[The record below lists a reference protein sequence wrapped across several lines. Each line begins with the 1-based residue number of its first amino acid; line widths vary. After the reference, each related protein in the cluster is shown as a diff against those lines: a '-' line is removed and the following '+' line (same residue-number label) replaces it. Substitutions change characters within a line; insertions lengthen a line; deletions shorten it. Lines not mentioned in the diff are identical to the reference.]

1 MVSKT
6 ELHMN
11 YTAITHLPIV
21 QRTLKCVSRLTR
33 ENKELKKENDMLK
46 KMIDTLFDKISNN
59 ITKQEPVPE
68 VHIKKEKVVI
78 DISEEPENITYKL
91 DDPSNNVVDKPFTY
105 WEESE
110 EEEFEDTEKIANC
123 DICCK
128 DKSFETYYMFTR
140 GGKQELYSCVKCW
153 ENRKTRLVG
162 ETWKW
167 SHHTFPG
174 PAFYITKEKGEEY
187 NVEAKESVEEEEV
200 EVEEES
206 EEEEEVEVEV
216 EESEEEEEV
225 EESEE
230 KEEVEVE
237 VEESEEEEEVEVEV
251 EESEEEEEV
260 EVEVEESEEE
270 EEVEVEVEESEE
282 EEEVEVEVEESEE
295 EEEVEVE
302 VEVEESEEGDDAEEE
317 NEEEVYEVTIKN
329 KSYYTTNETDGPIYA
344 ILDDEDIGDQIGEF
358 KEGKPTFYRKT
369 KK

>member
-46 KMIDTLFDKISNN
+46 KMIDTLFDRQLSGNTNCCGGCHKSTQSPIS
-59 ITKQEPVPE
+59 E

-78 DISEEPENITYKL
+78 DISEETENITYEL
-91 DDPSNNVVDKPFTY
+91 RDSCNNSDKPFAY
-105 WEESE
+105 DLNSDLNSE
-110 EEEFEDTEKIANC
+110 TIEKDTVSDNINCNETKIINN
-123 DICCK
+123 I
-128 DKSFETYYMFTR
+128 
-140 GGKQELYSCVKCW
+140 
-153 ENRKTRLVG
+153 
-162 ETWKW
+162 
-167 SHHTFPG
+167 
-174 PAFYITKEKGEEY
+174 
-187 NVEAKESVEEEEV
+187 VEETSNV
-200 EVEEES
+200 M
-206 EEEEEVEVEV
+206 EV
-216 EESEEEEEV
+216 EESEEE
-225 EESEE
+225 
-230 KEEVEVE
+230 EVE

-251 EESEEEEEV
+251 EESEVEVEV

-270 EEVEVEVEESEE
+270 EEVEVEES
-282 EEEVEVEVEESEE
+282 EEVEVEVEESEE
-295 EEEVEVE
+295 E
-302 VEVEESEEGDDAEEE
+302 VEVEESEED
-317 NEEEVYEVTIKN
+317 EVYEVTIKN

>member
-46 KMIDTLFDKISNN
+46 KMIDTLFDRQLSGNTNCCGGCHKSTQSPIS
-59 ITKQEPVPE
+59 E

-78 DISEEPENITYKL
+78 DISEETENITYEL
-91 DDPSNNVVDKPFTY
+91 RDSCNNSDKPFAY
-105 WEESE
+105 DLNSDLNSE
-110 EEEFEDTEKIANC
+110 TIEKDTVSDNINCNETKIINN
-123 DICCK
+123 I
-128 DKSFETYYMFTR
+128 
-140 GGKQELYSCVKCW
+140 
-153 ENRKTRLVG
+153 
-162 ETWKW
+162 
-167 SHHTFPG
+167 
-174 PAFYITKEKGEEY
+174 
-187 NVEAKESVEEEEV
+187 VEETSNV
-200 EVEEES
+200 
-206 EEEEEVEVEV
+206 VEV
-216 EESEEEEEV
+216 EESEEEEVEA

-230 KEEVEVE
+230 VEEVEVE
-237 VEESEEEEEVEVEV
+237 AEESEEEEEVEVEV

-260 EVEVEESEEE
+260 EVEESEEE
-270 EEVEVEVEESEE
+270 EEVEVEESEE
-282 EEEVEVEVEESEE
+282 EEEVEVEES

-302 VEVEESEEGDDAEEE
+302 VEVEESEEVEVEVEESEEVEVEVEESEEVEVEVEESEEE
-317 NEEEVYEVTIKN
+317 VEVEESEEDEVYEVTIKN

-344 ILDDEDIGDQIGEF
+344 ILEDEDIGDQIGEF

>member
-46 KMIDTLFDKISNN
+46 KMIDTLFDRQLSGNTNCCGGCHKSTQSPIS
-59 ITKQEPVPE
+59 E

-78 DISEEPENITYKL
+78 DISEETENITYEL
-91 DDPSNNVVDKPFTY
+91 RDSCNNSDKPFAYDLNSDLNSETIEKDTVSDNINCNETKIINNIVEETSNVMEV
-105 WEESE
+105 EESE
-110 EEEFEDTEKIANC
+110 EEE
-123 DICCK
+123 
-128 DKSFETYYMFTR
+128 
-140 GGKQELYSCVKCW
+140 
-153 ENRKTRLVG
+153 
-162 ETWKW
+162 
-167 SHHTFPG
+167 
-174 PAFYITKEKGEEY
+174 
-187 NVEAKESVEEEEV
+187 V
-200 EVEEES
+200 EVEES

-216 EESEEEEEV
+216 EESEVEVEVEVEV

-230 KEEVEVE
+230 EEEVEVEESEEEEEVEVEESEEVEVEVEESEEEEEVEVEESEEEVEEEVE

-251 EESEEEEEV
+251 EESEEV

-270 EEVEVEVEESEE
+270 VEVEESEE
-282 EEEVEVEVEESEE
+282 
-295 EEEVEVE
+295 
-302 VEVEESEEGDDAEEE
+302 D
-317 NEEEVYEVTIKN
+317 EVYEVTIKN

-344 ILDDEDIGDQIGEF
+344 ILEDEDIGDQIGEF

>member
-46 KMIDTLFDKISNN
+46 KMIDTLFDRQLSGNTNCCGGCHKSTQSPIS
-59 ITKQEPVPE
+59 E

-78 DISEEPENITYKL
+78 DISEETENITYEL
-91 DDPSNNVVDKPFTY
+91 RDSCNNSDKPFAYDLNSETIEKDTVSDNINCNETKIINNIVEETSNVVEV
-105 WEESE
+105 EESE
-110 EEEFEDTEKIANC
+110 EEE
-123 DICCK
+123 
-128 DKSFETYYMFTR
+128 
-140 GGKQELYSCVKCW
+140 
-153 ENRKTRLVG
+153 
-162 ETWKW
+162 
-167 SHHTFPG
+167 
-174 PAFYITKEKGEEY
+174 
-187 NVEAKESVEEEEV
+187 V
-200 EVEEES
+200 EVEES

-225 EESEE
+225 EVEESEE
-230 KEEVEVE
+230 EEEVEVEVEESEEEVEVEVE

-282 EEEVEVEVEESEE
+282 EVEVEESEE
-295 EEEVEVE
+295 
-302 VEVEESEEGDDAEEE
+302 D
-317 NEEEVYEVTIKN
+317 EVYEVTIKN

>member
-46 KMIDTLFDKISNN
+46 KMIDTLFDRQLSGNTNCCGGCHKSTQSPIS
-59 ITKQEPVPE
+59 E

-78 DISEEPENITYKL
+78 DISEETENITYEL
-91 DDPSNNVVDKPFTY
+91 RDSCNNSDKPFAYDLNSDLNSETIEKDTVSDNINCNETKIINNIVEETSNVVEV
-105 WEESE
+105 EESE
-110 EEEFEDTEKIANC
+110 EEE
-123 DICCK
+123 
-128 DKSFETYYMFTR
+128 
-140 GGKQELYSCVKCW
+140 
-153 ENRKTRLVG
+153 
-162 ETWKW
+162 
-167 SHHTFPG
+167 
-174 PAFYITKEKGEEY
+174 
-187 NVEAKESVEEEEV
+187 VEAEESEEVEEV
-200 EVEEES
+200 EVEAEES

-230 KEEVEVE
+230 EEEVEVEESEEAEEVEVEESEEEEEVE

-251 EESEEEEEV
+251 EESEEEVEV

-270 EEVEVEVEESEE
+270 EVEVEESEEEVEVEESEE
-282 EEEVEVEVEESEE
+282 
-295 EEEVEVE
+295 
-302 VEVEESEEGDDAEEE
+302 D
-317 NEEEVYEVTIKN
+317 EVYEVTIKN

-344 ILDDEDIGDQIGEF
+344 ILEDEDIGDQIGEF

>member
-46 KMIDTLFDKISNN
+46 KMIDTLFDRQLSGNTNCCGGCHKSTQSPIS
-59 ITKQEPVPE
+59 E

-78 DISEEPENITYKL
+78 DISEETENITYEL
-91 DDPSNNVVDKPFTY
+91 RDSCNNSDKPFAYDLNSDLNSETIEKDTVSDNINCNETKIINNIVEETSNVVEV
-105 WEESE
+105 EES
-110 EEEFEDTEKIANC
+110 
-123 DICCK
+123 
-128 DKSFETYYMFTR
+128 
-140 GGKQELYSCVKCW
+140 
-153 ENRKTRLVG
+153 
-162 ETWKW
+162 
-167 SHHTFPG
+167 
-174 PAFYITKEKGEEY
+174 
-187 NVEAKESVEEEEV
+187 EEEEV
-200 EVEEES
+200 EVEESEEEEVEVEES

-216 EESEEEEEV
+216 EESEEEVEVEVEV

-230 KEEVEVE
+230 EEEVEVEEYEEEEEVEVEESEEEVEVEVE

-251 EESEEEEEV
+251 EESEEV

-270 EEVEVEVEESEE
+270 VEVEESEE
-282 EEEVEVEVEESEE
+282 
-295 EEEVEVE
+295 
-302 VEVEESEEGDDAEEE
+302 D
-317 NEEEVYEVTIKN
+317 EVYEVTIKN

>member
-46 KMIDTLFDKISNN
+46 KMIDTLFDRQLSGNTNCCGGCHKSTQSPIS
-59 ITKQEPVPE
+59 E

-78 DISEEPENITYKL
+78 DISEETENITYEL
-91 DDPSNNVVDKPFTY
+91 RDSCNNSDKPFAY
-105 WEESE
+105 DLNSE
-110 EEEFEDTEKIANC
+110 TIEKDTVSDNINCNETKIINN
-123 DICCK
+123 I
-128 DKSFETYYMFTR
+128 
-140 GGKQELYSCVKCW
+140 
-153 ENRKTRLVG
+153 
-162 ETWKW
+162 
-167 SHHTFPG
+167 
-174 PAFYITKEKGEEY
+174 
-187 NVEAKESVEEEEV
+187 VEETSNV
-200 EVEEES
+200 
-206 EEEEEVEVEV
+206 VEV
-216 EESEEEEEV
+216 EESEEE
-225 EESEE
+225 
-230 KEEVEVE
+230 EVE

-251 EESEEEEEV
+251 EESEEEVEVEGEVEESEEEE

-270 EEVEVEVEESEE
+270 EEVEVEES
-282 EEEVEVEVEESEE
+282 

-302 VEVEESEEGDDAEEE
+302 VEVEESEEEVEVEVEVEESEEE
-317 NEEEVYEVTIKN
+317 EVEVEESEEEVEVEESEEDEVYEVTIKN

-344 ILDDEDIGDQIGEF
+344 ILEDEDIGDQIGEF

>member
-46 KMIDTLFDKISNN
+46 KMIDTLFDRQLSGNTNCCGGCHKSTQSPIS
-59 ITKQEPVPE
+59 E

-78 DISEEPENITYKL
+78 DISEETENITYEL
-91 DDPSNNVVDKPFTY
+91 RDSCNNSDKPFAYDLNSDLNSETIEKDTVSDNINCNETKIINNIVEETSNVVEV
-105 WEESE
+105 EESE
-110 EEEFEDTEKIANC
+110 EEE
-123 DICCK
+123 
-128 DKSFETYYMFTR
+128 
-140 GGKQELYSCVKCW
+140 
-153 ENRKTRLVG
+153 
-162 ETWKW
+162 
-167 SHHTFPG
+167 
-174 PAFYITKEKGEEY
+174 
-187 NVEAKESVEEEEV
+187 V
-200 EVEEES
+200 EVEES

-225 EESEE
+225 EVEESEE
-230 KEEVEVE
+230 EEEVEVEVEESEEEVEVEVE

-270 EEVEVEVEESEE
+270 VEVEESEE
-282 EEEVEVEVEESEE
+282 
-295 EEEVEVE
+295 
-302 VEVEESEEGDDAEEE
+302 D
-317 NEEEVYEVTIKN
+317 EVYEVTIKN